1 MTQINKIPL
10 EKNSKKVQVGSKTI
24 TKNVKSGIQTLFG
37 VDLLRTE
44 AKTVP
49 IYKTVYP
56 DDLVSF
62 AHNNDEFN
70 RIEIHCYRK

>member
-1 MTQINKIPL
+1 
-10 EKNSKKVQVGSKTI
+10 VQVGSKKFA
-24 TKNVKSGIQTLFG
+24 KNVKSGIQIRFG

-44 AKTVP
+44 TKNVP

-62 AHNNDEFN
+62 AHNNDELN